1 MPTTDYIWEVTTP
14 DSNLHKLK
22 DAESMHYR
30 GTLGTGGDITVLP
43 TASASNKGDTYKVI
57 TDGTYAGQEA
67 KAGDLFISN
76 GSAWV
81 LINGSGGKD
90 V

>member
-30 GTLGTGGDITVLP
+30 GTLGTGETSD
-43 TASASNKGDTYKVI
+43 
-57 TDGTYAGQEA
+57 Q
-67 KAGDLFISN
+67 
-76 GSAWV
+76 
-81 LINGSGGKD
+81 
-90 V
+90 